1 MYYLENIL
9 IISSI
14 LIILFIIAYKSKCT
28 NETFENYNSVTK
40 DISELKNTVEQ
51 LQKEIYDII
60 KYKNETYKRFT
71 NLLKD
76 INKNKDII
84 DNTNKKFTDYESI
97 FSKFVKESKNPV
109 DTLVLCNANKE
120 CVEMNYNDDNEYNIK
135 TNNLKIK
142 NDKDQIITN
151 FKNNEIY
158 LGGNENYNSP
168 LYIKNDNVYSNKLNV
183 SDLYIKDYNDNSKLL
198 YFNDYIK
205 WIDNSFKYSNNMD
218 KIAQDNNNN
227 RIEDINK
234 LNFEIEKMKTDRN
247 NMDTKINDNS
257 KIISKLKMDYQ
268 NYKDL
273 NTKFSDKYTELSKEL
288 SDNISVMTDN
298 NKNLQIYEQNTEK
311 KIEDLNKK
319 IDTVTRKTQELLEKA
334 SLQREVYNKVNSNDI
349 GNNNSPLFD
358 KNNKTLEDYKNQ
370 FDKLLIAAV
379 NLGIPEQDLVSSSA
393 NN

>member
-9 IISSI
+9 IVLSI
-14 LIILFIIAYKSKCT
+14 FIIIFIIIYKSKCT
-28 NETFENYNSVTK
+28 NETFENYNTVTT
-40 DISELKNTVEQ
+40 DISELKDTVEK
-51 LQKEIYDII
+51 LQKEVYDIY
-60 KYKNETYKRFT
+60 KYKNETYKRFS

-76 INKNKDII
+76 INKNKDTI
-84 DNTNKKFTDYESI
+84 DNTNIKFSNYESI
-97 FSKFVKESKNPV
+97 FSKFVDDSKKPV
-109 DTLVLCNANKE
+109 DALVLCNADKE

-142 NDKDQIITN
+142 NKKDQIVTN

-158 LGGNENYNSP
+158 LGGNDNYNSP

-183 SDLYIKDYNDNSKLL
+183 NDLYIKDYNDNSKLL

-247 NMDTKINDNS
+247 NMDTKINENS
-257 KIISKLKMDYQ
+257 KIISELKMDYQ

-288 SDNISVMTDN
+288 SDNISVMTN
-298 NKNLQIYEQNTEK
+298 NNINLQVYEQNTEK
-311 KIEDLNKK
+311 KIGDLNKK

-334 SLQREVYNKVNSNDI
+334 SLQREVYNRINSNDKE
-349 GNNNSPLFD
+349 NNSPLFD
-358 KNNKTLEDYKNQ
+358 KENKTLEDYKYQ
-370 FDKLLIAAV
+370 FDKLLLAPV
-379 NLGIPEQDLVSSSA
+379 NLGIPEQDLVSSSV

>member
-28 NETFENYNSVTK
+28 NETFENYNTVTK
-40 DISELKNTVEQ
+40 DISELKNTVEE

-60 KYKNETYKRFT
+60 KYKNETYKRFS

-76 INKNKDII
+76 IDKNKDTI

-120 CVEMNYNDDNEYNIK
+120 CVEMNYNADNEYNIK

-247 NMDTKINDNS
+247 NMNTKINDNS
-257 KIISKLKMDYQ
+257 KKISELKMDYQ

-334 SLQREVYNKVNSNDI
+334 SLQREVYNRVNSNDK
-349 GNNNSPLFD
+349 GNNSPLFD
-358 KNNKTLEDYKNQ
+358 KENKTLEDYKYQ

>member
-28 NETFENYNSVTK
+28 NETFENYNSVIK

-109 DTLVLCNANKE
+109 DTLVLCNSNKE

-205 WIDNSFKYSNNMD
+205 WIDNSFKYSNNIEAPI
-218 KIAQDNNNN
+218 KIGQKIGTLEIVSKDEVVLSTSLVAL
-227 RIEDINK
+227 EDIK
-234 LNFEIEKMKTDRN
+234 
-247 NMDTKINDNS
+247 S
-257 KIISKLKMDYQ
+257 KGFFGRLWSKFILWILSLFGMTE
-268 NYKDL
+268 NA
-273 NTKFSDKYTELSKEL
+273 SD
-288 SDNISVMTDN
+288 
-298 NKNLQIYEQNTEK
+298 
-311 KIEDLNKK
+311 
-319 IDTVTRKTQELLEKA
+319 
-334 SLQREVYNKVNSNDI
+334 
-349 GNNNSPLFD
+349 
-358 KNNKTLEDYKNQ
+358 
-370 FDKLLIAAV
+370 
-379 NLGIPEQDLVSSSA
+379 
-393 NN
+393 

>member
-14 LIILFIIAYKSKCT
+14 LIILFIIVYKYKYT
-28 NETFENYNSVTK
+28 NETFENYNTVTK
-40 DISELKNTVEQ
+40 DISELKNTVQE
-51 LQKEIYDII
+51 LQKEIYNII
-60 KYKNETYKRFT
+60 KYKNETFKRFS

-76 INKNKDII
+76 IEKNKETLD
-84 DNTNKKFTDYESI
+84 DTNKKFANYESI
-97 FSKFVKESKNPV
+97 FSKFVEESKTPV
-109 DTLVLCNANKE
+109 NMLQLCNAKKE
-120 CVEMNYNDDNEYNIK
+120 CVEMNYDDDNEYNIK

-158 LGGNENYNSP
+158 LGGNENFNSP

-218 KIAQDNNNN
+218 KIAQDNNNK

-257 KIISKLKMDYQ
+257 KIISELKMDYQ

-288 SDNISVMTDN
+288 SDNISVMTNN
-298 NKNLQIYEQNTEK
+298 NKNLQVYEQNTEK

-319 IDTVTRKTQELLEKA
+319 IDTVTKKTQELLEKA
-334 SLQREVYNKVNSNDI
+334 SLQREVYNRINDNDK
-349 GNNNSPLFD
+349 GNNSPLFD
-358 KNNKTLEDYKNQ
+358 KENKTLEDYKYQ
-370 FDKLLIAAV
+370 FDKLLLAAV
-379 NLGIPEQDLVSSSA
+379 NLGIPEQELVSTST